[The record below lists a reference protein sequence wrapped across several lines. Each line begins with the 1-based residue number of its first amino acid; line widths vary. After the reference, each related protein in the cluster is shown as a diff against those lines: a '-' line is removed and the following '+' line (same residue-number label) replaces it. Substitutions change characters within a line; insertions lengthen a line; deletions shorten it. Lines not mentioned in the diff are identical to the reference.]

1 MISEPFRFSSLSPQ
15 DKYESKNFRVVQ
27 EFKDGQQEYGSE
39 GLCMRADK
47 TEDGG
52 ARLHLMCADKDGK
65 LSKIVVSAEH
75 CAEVDPKA
83 RKPRNF
89 FDFRRQSHDKKVR
102 MLGRNGMT
110 DVQTSAPLEPVVAK
124 NFKPQGYHIQ
134 LWMTLLEQV
143 FPDMIGYNVEH
154 LEHLLRLAEK
164 EDDDSDEA
172 MRCKEIRKQLEA
184 EIQKSVKT
192 RGRHL
197 LPIHCP
203 QQPEHPDGHWT
214 LLSLEKANDESPV
227 TVRYFETLNKANEV
241 CLSRANKLLEVCG
254 LGKVPEPCNVF
265 RQGGDDCTWW
275 VLHYIEV
282 ETRRHHGE
290 GDGACFAI
298 GNAQRKPQLRHQ
310 IKLATDQ
317 LQAARLKWLAQEK
330 RDQAMVEAVRRNMQK
345 RMGRIK
351 YARTELERLRQ
362 RATIAAEEIHSGSKD
377 LEDPEIYVDNK
388 KKLKEEMIK
397 MAVKKA
403 LKEIEEIGRDE
414 ELKKKAKQEEAMYE
428 EFKKK
433 AKAKQE
439 EDEKMN

>member
-1 MISEPFRFSSLSPQ
+1 M
-15 DKYESKNFRVVQ
+15 VQ
-27 EFKDGQQEYGSE
+27 LFKDGQAEYGSE
-39 GLCMRADK
+39 GLCVRAVK
-47 TEDGG
+47 TEEGG
-52 ARLHLMCADKDGK
+52 ARLHLMCADKEGK

-83 RKPRNF
+83 KKPRNL

-110 DVQTSAPLEPVVAK
+110 DVVSSAPLEPVVAK

-214 LLSLEKANDESPV
+214 PASGES
-227 TVRYFETLNKANEV
+227 
-241 CLSRANKLLEVCG
+241 
-254 LGKVPEPCNVF
+254 
-265 RQGGDDCTWW
+265 
-275 VLHYIEV
+275 I
-282 ETRRHHGE
+282 
-290 GDGACFAI
+290 
-298 GNAQRKPQLRHQ
+298 
-310 IKLATDQ
+310 
-317 LQAARLKWLAQEK
+317 
-330 RDQAMVEAVRRNMQK
+330 
-345 RMGRIK
+345 
-351 YARTELERLRQ
+351 
-362 RATIAAEEIHSGSKD
+362 
-377 LEDPEIYVDNK
+377 
-388 KKLKEEMIK
+388 
-397 MAVKKA
+397 
-403 LKEIEEIGRDE
+403 
-414 ELKKKAKQEEAMYE
+414 
-428 EFKKK
+428 
-433 AKAKQE
+433 
-439 EDEKMN
+439 

>member
-1 MISEPFRFSSLSPQ
+1 M
-15 DKYESKNFRVVQ
+15 
-27 EFKDGQQEYGSE
+27 
-39 GLCMRADK
+39 
-47 TEDGG
+47 
-52 ARLHLMCADKDGK
+52 
-65 LSKIVVSAEH
+65 
-75 CAEVDPKA
+75 
-83 RKPRNF
+83 
-89 FDFRRQSHDKKVR
+89 
-102 MLGRNGMT
+102 
-110 DVQTSAPLEPVVAK
+110 
-124 NFKPQGYHIQ
+124 
-134 LWMTLLEQV
+134 
-143 FPDMIGYNVEH
+143 
-154 LEHLLRLAEK
+154 
-164 EDDDSDEA
+164 
-172 MRCKEIRKQLEA
+172 
-184 EIQKSVKT
+184 
-192 RGRHL
+192 
-197 LPIHCP
+197 
-203 QQPEHPDGHWT
+203 
-214 LLSLEKANDESPV
+214 
-227 TVRYFETLNKANEV
+227 
-241 CLSRANKLLEVCG
+241 
-254 LGKVPEPCNVF
+254 GKVPEPCNVF

-351 YARTELERLRQ
+351 YARAELERLRQ

>member
-1 MISEPFRFSSLSPQ
+1 MA
-15 DKYESKNFRVVQ
+15 Q
-27 EFKDGQQEYGSE
+27 EFEDGQQEYGSE
-39 GLCMRADK
+39 GLCVRAVK
-47 TEDGG
+47 TEEGR
-52 ARLHLMCADKDGK
+52 ARLKLMCSDKDGK
-65 LSKIVVSAEH
+65 MTPITVLAEH
-75 CAEVDPKA
+75 CAEVDSKA
-83 RKPRNF
+83 KKPRAL
-89 FDFRRQSHDKKVR
+89 FDFRRQSNDRKLR
-102 MLGRNGMT
+102 MLGRTGLT
-110 DVQTSAPLEPVVAK
+110 DVLTSAPLEPVVAK

-143 FPDMIGYNVEH
+143 FPDMISYNVEH

-164 EDDDSDEA
+164 EDDYSDEA

-184 EIQKSVKT
+184 EIQESVKT

-214 LLSLEKANDESPV
+214 LLSLEKADDESPV

-254 LGKVPEPCNVF
+254 LGSVPEPCNVF

-298 GNAQRKPQLRHQ
+298 GNALRKPQLRDQ
-310 IKLATDQ
+310 IKRGTDQ
-317 LQAARLKWLAQEK
+317 LEAARLKWLTQEQK
-330 RDQAMVEAVRRNMQK
+330 DQAMAEAVRKTMQK
-345 RMGRIK
+345 KMGRIE
-351 YARTELERLRQ
+351 YVRAELSRLRQ
-362 RATIAAEEIHSGSKD
+362 RATIAAEEVHSGSKD
-377 LEDPEIYVDNK
+377 LDDPEIYIDNRK
-388 KKLKEEMIK
+388 KQAQEKLKMN
-397 MAVKKA
+397 VKKA
-403 LKEIEEIGRDE
+403 LKDIEEMGRDE
-414 ELKKKAKQEEAMYE
+414 ELKNKAKQEEAMYE